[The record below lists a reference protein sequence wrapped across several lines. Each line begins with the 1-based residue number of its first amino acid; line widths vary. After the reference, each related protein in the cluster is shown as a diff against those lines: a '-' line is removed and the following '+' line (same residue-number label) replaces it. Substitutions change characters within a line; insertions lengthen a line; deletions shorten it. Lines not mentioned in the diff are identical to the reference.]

1 MNIGNT
7 MSDIQTREEPN
18 DIFYTPSALAKDLI
32 MFVDIEPNHK
42 LLDPFKGKGAFY
54 DNYPKENEKDW
65 FEIDQNRDFF
75 KINKKYDW
83 MISNPPFSKTNEII
97 EKSCMYSNIGFAY
110 LWPTYTLSYS
120 RLKKIESFGFYL
132 DSIVYFENPKE
143 WKIGFQMAFFI
154 FTKKRSDS
162 IKLIEECDAIQQRLF

>member
-1 MNIGNT
+1 MSIGNT
-7 MSDIQTREEPN
+7 LSEIQGRDEPN
-18 DIFYTPSALAKDLI
+18 DIFYTPSSLARDLI
-32 MFVDIEPNHK
+32 MFVDIEANQSI
-42 LLDPFKGKGAFY
+42 LDPFKGKGAFY
-54 DNYPKENEKDW
+54 DNYPVENEKDW
-65 FEIDQNRDFF
+65 FEIQEGRDFF
-75 KINKKYDW
+75 EIKQSYDW

-97 EKSCMYSNIGFAY
+97 EKSCMYSKVGFAY

-132 DSIVYFENPKE
+132 DTMIYFENPKE

-154 FTKKRSDS
+154 FTKKRSNS